1 MSFQD
6 NKGGGLHEIHH
17 EMGHWYWYIDTVEM
31 NWLRSSGRVLWKLS
45 SGFFMAM
52 HVLYQQ
58 EQEGYITSLSPF
70 LGFSVSPFS
79 SLLNFDCYPLFG
91 GLPRWL
97 RGKRICLQSR
107 RPGCDPWI
115 GKIPGEGNG
124 YLLQYF
130 CLENP
135 MDRRAWRATVH
146 GVAKSQTWLSDS
158 HYWVQLWLF
167 CQWSCW
173 FPASGEKQFSCLPSL
188 FSTPLCCV
196 ACVSSNS
203 WNAAEGTQLTH
214 FEKCGKSIYFTF
226 AAPVPPAFLWAG
238 IDNGISG
245 DPHILPFI
253 WSLSNKT
260 VASFSF

>member
-1 MSFQD
+1 
-6 NKGGGLHEIHH
+6 
-17 EMGHWYWYIDTVEM
+17 M

-52 HVLYQQ
+52 HMLYQQ

-146 GVAKSQTWLSDS
+146 GVAESQTRLRDS
-158 HYWVQLWLF
+158 HTTGYSFGCSVNDLAGFLPRVRSNF
-167 CQWSCW
+167 HA
-173 FPASGEKQFSCLPSL
+173 FPVCFPHPCAVLP
-188 FSTPLCCV
+188 V
-196 ACVSSNS
+196 
-203 WNAAEGTQLTH
+203 
-214 FEKCGKSIYFTF
+214 
-226 AAPVPPAFLWAG
+226 
-238 IDNGISG
+238 
-245 DPHILPFI
+245 
-253 WSLSNKT
+253 
-260 VASFSF
+260 

>member
-1 MSFQD
+1 
-6 NKGGGLHEIHH
+6 
-17 EMGHWYWYIDTVEM
+17 M

-45 SGFFMAM
+45 SGFFMAI

-70 LGFSVSPFS
+70 LGFSVSPLS
-79 SLLNFDCYPLFG
+79 SLFLNFDCYPLFG
-91 GLPRWL
+91 GLPWWL

-115 GKIPGEGNG
+115 GKFPWRREWLPTPVFLPGKSHGQRSLEGYSPWG
-124 YLLQYF
+124 RK
-130 CLENP
+130 E
-135 MDRRAWRATVH
+135 
-146 GVAKSQTWLSDS
+146 SDTTERLT

-196 ACVSSNS
+196 SSVSSNS

-214 FEKCGKSIYFTF
+214 FEECGKSIYFTF

-238 IDNGISG
+238 IDNGTLG